1 MSDLDTTCPSI
12 TGGHDGE
19 TLNVA
24 DVSPH
29 LEDNESFEE
38 KAFPAPLVGLKAK
51 HRLEKYD
58 YFLPPPCPAH
68 EERALE
74 RWLSEMG
81 PPAFQPQTWL
91 LSLSTRMFTSSIR
104 LVHI

>member
-29 LEDNESFEE
+29 LEVESFEE

-58 YFLPPPCPAH
+58 FSSLPLAPHTKNVLENAGFP
-68 EERALE
+68 RWALQ
-74 RWLSEMG
+74 RFSHRRG
-81 PPAFQPQTWL
+81 F
-91 LSLSTRMFTSSIR
+91 
-104 LVHI
+104 